1 MDLQQPAEPAFLEAS
16 AIIDHDH
23 PAIRARQAE
32 LARQA
37 SNEDELIR
45 LIFEFVR
52 DAIRHSLDHGDED
65 VTYVASDVLN
75 RGTGLCYAKSH
86 LAAAL
91 YRRSGIPA
99 GFTYQRLNTDEGPV
113 LHGLVAIQQHGSWR
127 RLDVRGTKPHL
138 PAEYRST
145 GDVLAYQG
153 EWVEDLPE
161 VMPCPAPS
169 ILRAL
174 SMETPLSRI
183 PLPSST
189 R

>member
-1 MDLQQPAEPAFLEAS
+1 MDLREHTEPPFLETS
-16 AIIDHDH
+16 ATIDHDH

-45 LIFEFVR
+45 LVFEFVR
-52 DAIRHSLDHGDED
+52 DTIRHSLDHGDEE

-99 GFTYQRLNTDEGPV
+99 GFSYQRLHTDEGPV

-127 RLDVRGTKPHL
+127 RLDVRGTKPNL
-138 PAEYRST
+138 PADYRPT

-153 EWVEDLPE
+153 ERVEDLPE

-174 SMETPLSRI
+174 SMNAPLSQI
-183 PLPSST
+183 PLPSGT
-189 R
+189 Q